1 MVDELTCNSFNH
13 QDNVITA
20 MGMEIIVRT
29 FPLEVSLNSRQIDW
43 HFERLILRSI
53 TLFHSNECG
62 IDPPIV
68 AMISEDDKERCEE
81 KTLSNRSDRQAQRSA
96 SSA

>member
-1 MVDELTCNSFNH
+1 
-13 QDNVITA
+13 
-20 MGMEIIVRT
+20 
-29 FPLEVSLNSRQIDW
+29 
-43 HFERLILRSI
+43 
-53 TLFHSNECG
+53 
-62 IDPPIV
+62 V